1 MTHNIDIPEH
11 LSFDTSTYTW
21 ITFFFYILQSQYK
34 FLYRVLYESFRTGS
48 HLWPKDNFVQE
59 VGTEMQT
66 DKAVNLSNLRREFK
80 VVTKLAYVL
89 TFFVTQSNK
98 LYASPIVHYE
108 IKQLIINYSCF
119 I

>member
-1 MTHNIDIPEH
+1 
-11 LSFDTSTYTW
+11 
-21 ITFFFYILQSQYK
+21 
-34 FLYRVLYESFRTGS
+34 
-48 HLWPKDNFVQE
+48 
-59 VGTEMQT
+59 MQT

-108 IKQLIINYSCF
+108 INQLIINYSCF
-119 I
+119 ILIFMQKCYEYIFCALNRNCIDKRGTNFV